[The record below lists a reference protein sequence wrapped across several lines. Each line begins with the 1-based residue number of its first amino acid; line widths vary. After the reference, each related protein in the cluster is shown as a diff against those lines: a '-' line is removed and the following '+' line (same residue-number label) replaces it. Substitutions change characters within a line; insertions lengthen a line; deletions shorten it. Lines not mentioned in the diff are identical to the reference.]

1 MTSLFYIDSILTHKN
16 NDPRPHWGVNKLKS
30 FQKELQKIILQ
41 KEMANCE
48 NLRNS
53 DFH

>member
-30 FQKELQKIILQ
+30 FQKELQKSFYKRKWQIARI
-41 KEMANCE
+41 
-48 NLRNS
+48 
-53 DFH
+53 